1 MQIFHFAWTFDHLSI
16 IYALLVV
23 LDGVNTQ
30 TSHAPRK
37 PEFSQEVNNVRIIDT
52 SRYHGKSYEEIQ
64 YVFGGNT
71 NKKTDPSPQ
80 TPPNHA
86 ASPTN
91 TNKHAESH
99 GQPHSVRKSQQV
111 VESNSNEIDG
121 VRSGKRHFQLG
132 HADLATVSST
142 VKTPNMFVG
151 NGNVSHIVKTLTW
164 KEIQR
169 QKFSHMVQESPML
182 LGAGVGVAGSLIV
195 SLMVTAI
202 YLILK
207 RRRTRCAK
215 LQEVSFGTPKEEK
228 PIYIKLSQLHRPK
241 LSPNYV
247 VTVLDESNFSVDSD
261 GSSEEELFDL
271 STVVGGSAC
280 QKNSFRIFNKTSTPT
295 KDNHFR

>member
-1 MQIFHFAWTFDHLSI
+1 MQTFRFVWTFGHLSI

-30 TSHAPRK
+30 TSHAQIKR
-37 PEFSQEVNNVRIIDT
+37 EFSQEVNNVRKINT
-52 SRYHGKSYEEIQ
+52 SRYHGNTYEELRVI
-64 YVFGGNT
+64 FGMNK
-71 NKKTDPSPQ
+71 NKKTHPTSQ
-80 TPPNHA
+80 TPLNHA

-91 TNKHAESH
+91 TEYDSAGGHDAESH
-99 GQPHSVRKSQQV
+99 GQPQSVRKSQQV

-132 HADLATVSST
+132 HAGLATRREYTVSST
-142 VKTPNMFVG
+142 VKTTNMFVG

-182 LGAGVGVAGSLIV
+182 LGAGVGVTGSVIV
-195 SLMVTAI
+195 ALMVTAI

-207 RRRTRCAK
+207 RRR
-215 LQEVSFGTPKEEK
+215 
-228 PIYIKLSQLHRPK
+228 
-241 LSPNYV
+241 
-247 VTVLDESNFSVDSD
+247 LDESNFSVDSD

-271 STVVGGSAC
+271 STVVGGGGSPC
-280 QKNSFRIFNKTSTPT
+280 QKNNLRTFNKTSTPT
-295 KDNHFR
+295 KDNRFR